1 MASKFLMSAVQPIEI
16 TDVIGLQDELS
27 ELQEEIAGGGGN
39 KTIETFTQQIGTTPA
54 GFGEYK
60 LYAKNDGFYERG
72 TGAEV
77 KLAGGG
83 GGGGIEYLGSSVAVN
98 EGLVFASGLS
108 RDAVQNKT
116 GFRLDSTN
124 DKLVIPDLETDD
136 HFSINSTLTG
146 IDYNEAT
153 STTEIA
159 GKLSISAGTGNA
171 VSMTAGGNIEMTTTT
186 GVINTVSE
194 GITNIRALN
203 GDAMLSSNNG
213 DLELQSNNA
222 NVNIAS
228 GGAINMATSGDINL
242 SQSILNIKSSTN
254 ALNSVIVYPEGKSI
268 RFLSGGVQQ
277 GTIKLNA
284 TYSSILELSGA
295 GSLITQNVPND
306 DYSIT
311 NKTYVDGLTGKSYD
325 AIPSAFGNSLTTST
339 TANFFLR
346 NNMPYKMTINKIRV
360 SVYAAGSGVTRM
372 GVYRGSDTNAVL
384 VGESSQIAAGSLT
397 TFPRYEYTIS
407 AVSGQT
413 LLFSKN
419 ESYIVALCL
428 DGSTTRFRAFNTGSS
443 YATND
448 DQWYRTTETPDGFP
462 STPGA
467 KSATATT
474 AFCYCLVES

>member
-1 MASKFLMSAVQPIEI
+1 MSNKFLTGVGNIDIS
-16 TDVIGLQDELS
+16 DVNGLQDELT
-27 ELQEEIAGGGGN
+27 ELEEEIASGGGN
-39 KTIETFTQQIGTTPA
+39 KTIETFTQQIGSTAA

-60 LYAKNDGFYERG
+60 LYAKSDGFYERG
-72 TGAEV
+72 AGAEV
-77 KLAGGG
+77 KLAGGSSGTNIAYTG
-83 GGGGIEYLGSSVAVN
+83 GTPAISDGMVFSTGI
-98 EGLVFASGLS
+98 S
-108 RDAVQNKT
+108 REFIQNDT
-116 GFRLDSTN
+116 GFRLDTTN
-124 DKLVIPDLETDD
+124 NKLVVPDIETDE
-136 HFSINSTLTG
+136 HFSINSTLTN
-146 IDYNEAT
+146 IDFNEST
-153 STTEIA
+153 SVT
-159 GKLSISAGTGNA
+159 SIEGLIDITPTALLNVKSA
-171 VSMTAGGNIEMTTTT
+171 
-186 GVINTVSE
+186 
-194 GITNIRALN
+194 
-203 GDAMLSSNNG
+203 
-213 DLELQSNNA
+213 
-222 NVNIAS
+222 
-228 GGAINMATSGDINL
+228 
-242 SQSILNIKSSTN
+242 TN
-254 ALNSVIVYPEGKSI
+254 ATNSVIIYPEGKAI
-268 RFLSGGVQQ
+268 RFVSGGVQQ
-277 GTIKLNA
+277 GEIKLNA
-284 TYSSILELSGA
+284 GYNNILELSGA
-295 GSLITQNVPND
+295 ASLITQNVPNS

-311 NKTYVDGLTGKSYD
+311 NKLYVDGLTGKSYD

-397 TFPRYEYTIS
+397 TFPRYEYTIT

-428 DGSTTRFRAFNTGSS
+428 DGSSTRFRAFDTGSS